1 MDVPSL
7 ILGAVAGGVLSWW
20 IADAYYRRSTHDLTS
35 GLQHQIAELDRRDTL
50 AYFEQMLERGTWQ
63 EDRIGE
69 RPTWICD
76 QRGTFKIVQN
86 DDYQDFEEDWTR
98 RVPDRTAHMMTV
110 QLEINDSAVSEV
122 LFVTLDG
129 GRYLVPLP
137 RKRVIN
143 SEVEYFWESDTMPF
157 KVGRIIGRYYR
168 CANIEEV
175 ADFLDLEIVRAHEIA
190 RAL

>member
-1 MDVPSL
+1 MDLPSL
-7 ILGAVAGGVLSWW
+7 ILGAVAGGLLSWW
-20 IADAYYRRSTHDLTS
+20 IADAYYRRSTNDLS
-35 GLQHQIAELDRRDTL
+35 AQLRHQIAELDRRDTL

-63 EDRIGE
+63 EDRIAD

-86 DDYQDFEEDWTR
+86 DDYQEFEEDWTTG
-98 RVPDRTAHMMTV
+98 VPDRTAHMMTV
-110 QLEINDSAVSEV
+110 HLKINDSSVSEM

-137 RKRVIN
+137 RKRVV
-143 SEVEYFWESDTMPF
+143 SGKVAYFWESDTMPF

-168 CANIEEV
+168 FANIE
-175 ADFLDLEIVRAHEIA
+175 AAAKFLDVEIVRAHETVGA
-190 RAL
+190 

>member
-1 MDVPSL
+1 MDAPSL
-7 ILGAVAGGVLSWW
+7 IFGAVAGGVLSWW
-20 IADAYYRRSTHDLTS
+20 ITDAYYRRSTNDLRAE
-35 GLQHQIAELDRRDTL
+35 LQHQIAELDRRDTL
-50 AYFEQMLERGTWQ
+50 AYFEQMLERGMWH

-76 QRGTFKIVQN
+76 QRSTFKVVQN
-86 DDYQDFEEDWTR
+86 DDYQDFEEEWTD

-110 QLEINDSAVSEV
+110 QLKINDSAVSEM

-137 RKRVIN
+137 RKRVVSGQVI
-143 SEVEYFWESDTMPF
+143 YFWESDTLPF

-168 CANIEEV
+168 CKNLEEV
-175 ADFLDLEIVRAHEIA
+175 AEFLDVEIVRAHEIA
-190 RAL
+190 GVQ